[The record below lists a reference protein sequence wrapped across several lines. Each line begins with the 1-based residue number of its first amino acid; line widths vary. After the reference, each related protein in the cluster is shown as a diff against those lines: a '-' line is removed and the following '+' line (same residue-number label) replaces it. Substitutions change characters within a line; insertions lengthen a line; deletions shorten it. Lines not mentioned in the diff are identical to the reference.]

1 MHKATTSPAAYI
13 DRVVEDKVCTK
24 YVGLAVG
31 DDEFD
36 GGNVGAYVGN
46 SLGR

>member
-1 MHKATTSPAAYI
+1 MHSATISPAAHI
-13 DRVVEDKVCTK
+13 ERVVEDKVCTK

-36 GGNVGAYVGN
+36 GGNVGAYVGY

>member
-1 MHKATTSPAAYI
+1 MHSATISPAAYI
-13 DRVVEDKVCTK
+13 DRVVEDNVCTK
-24 YVGLAVG
+24 YVGLALG

-36 GGNVGAYVGN
+36 GGYVGAYVGN